1 MVAHAMAAAKCRG
14 NRLTQMKFSLGFTQL
29 ESDRARTG
37 TNSRLPI
44 QCSVT
49 KAHPLPTERG
59 FRVSSLP
66 CLLGHHPSSPS
77 PC

>member
-1 MVAHAMAAAKCRG
+1 MVARGMATARSRG
-14 NRLTQMKFSLGFTQL
+14 NRLTRMKLSLGFTQL

-49 KAHPLPTERG
+49 NFHLLPMERG
-59 FRVSSLP
+59 FMVISLP
-66 CLLGHHPSSPS
+66 CLGQHASSPS